1 MLLNFTVPEIDDQ
14 TIRSMEKAT
23 ILQHELDLRGS
34 DSPLRTTL
42 ASVVSQDERPLDDGT
57 APFCKATLPFP
68 RARKV

>member
-1 MLLNFTVPEIDDQ
+1 
-14 TIRSMEKAT
+14 MEKAP